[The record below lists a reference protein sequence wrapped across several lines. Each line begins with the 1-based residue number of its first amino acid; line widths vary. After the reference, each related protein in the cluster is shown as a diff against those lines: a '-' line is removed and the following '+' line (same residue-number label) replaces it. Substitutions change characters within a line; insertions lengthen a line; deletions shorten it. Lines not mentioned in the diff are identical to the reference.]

1 MGTFSIWHWGVIAFI
16 VIVYL
21 GLAYLVARILGR
33 LGFSRWWGLISLIPY
48 LNIVGLCV
56 LAYVKWPIE
65 RR

>member
-1 MGTFSIWHWGVIAFI
+1 MGAFSIWHWGIIAFI

-33 LGFSRWWGLISLIPY
+33 LGFSPWWGLISLIPY
-48 LNIVGLCV
+48 LNVVGLCV